1 MNRTKIAI
9 YNTIIVII
17 SSIVQMGFMLI
28 RTKLIITSYGNDI
41 NGLIQ
46 TITQIQTYL
55 LLLESGICSAYLYRM
70 YKPISEGNDLE
81 VSSLFKGFTLSIKK
95 IAKKMMIVAII
106 VSLMLPIIIN
116 NDSIENKKVVFISL
130 FMCSRFI
137 IPYFYSIVPQYMLNL
152 KELKYKTEIILF
164 LRESLTYLFEII
176 LILKGCNIL
185 IVLVVGIIV
194 NIIFT
199 FIFRAFMQHI
209 YKESISYN
217 VASNLE
223 PNSMTGDILVHQ
235 VSRLVFNSTDNIILS
250 IFTSLNNVGVYS
262 SYNMIVSN
270 VITIMNK
277 IIEGTRSSLSIK
289 ISKKDENSFNVF
301 KQILSLSLFFANII
315 CCIFIIMINKF
326 IYLWLGKDFL
336 LNIGCVILFGLIIHQ
351 NIILPISNI
360 AKDAKGLFK
369 ESKWYT
375 VLQTVLNLIIS
386 LLLVEKLGI
395 LGVLIGTVIARGIIT
410 LPCNYYLVYKKVFEK
425 KIEIRQFVNSIIF
438 IIFSIISSEIITS
451 GFIGRSNYNWGS
463 FVIETCVI
471 SLYVIISCFIW
482 MFYTNKEFRVLNTKM
497 KNQICK
503 YIKKLRK
510 Q

>member
-1 MNRTKIAI
+1 MNRAKIAI

-17 SSIVQMGFMLI
+17 SSIVQMSFMLI
-28 RTKLIITSYGNDI
+28 RTKLIITNYGKDI

-70 YKPISEGNDLE
+70 YKPISIGDNLE
-81 VSSLFKGFTLSIKK
+81 VSSLFKGFSLSIKK
-95 IAKKMMIVAII
+95 IAIKMMLVSII
-106 VSLMLPIIIN
+106 ISIILPFIIN
-116 NDSIENKKVVFISL
+116 NGSIGNKKIIFISL
-130 FMCSRFI
+130 LMCSRFV

-164 LRESLTYLFEII
+164 LRESLTYSLEIL
-176 LILKGCNIL
+176 LIIKGYNIL
-185 IVLVVGIIV
+185 SILLIGIIV
-194 NIIFT
+194 NSIFT
-199 FIFRAFMQHI
+199 FIFRFIMKRV
-209 YKESISYN
+209 YKESINYN
-217 VASNLE
+217 AKINLE
-223 PNSMTGDILVHQ
+223 PNSMTNDILVHQ

-250 IFTSLNNVGVYS
+250 AFTSLNNVGIYS

-289 ISKKDENSFNVF
+289 INKKDKNSFNIF

-315 CCIFIIMINKF
+315 CCVFIIMINKF

-336 LNIGCVILFGLIIHQ
+336 LNIECVILFGVIIHQ
-351 NIILPISNI
+351 NIILPVSNI

-375 VLQTVLNLIIS
+375 VLQTVINLVLS
-386 LLLVEKLGI
+386 LILVKRFGI
-395 LGVLIGTVIARGIIT
+395 LGVLFGTVAARGIIT

-425 KIEIRQFVNSIIF
+425 KIEIMQFVYSVVF
-438 IIFSIISSEIITS
+438 IIFSIISSRIIS
-451 GFIGRSNYNWGS
+451 NKVISINNYNWIS
-463 FVIETCVI
+463 FVSETC
-471 SLYVIISCFIW
+471 IISIYIIITCFIW
-482 MFYTNKEFRVLNTKM
+482 MCYTNKEFRTLIVKV
-497 KNQICK
+497 KNQIYK
-503 YIKKLRK
+503 YINRWRK
-510 Q
+510 